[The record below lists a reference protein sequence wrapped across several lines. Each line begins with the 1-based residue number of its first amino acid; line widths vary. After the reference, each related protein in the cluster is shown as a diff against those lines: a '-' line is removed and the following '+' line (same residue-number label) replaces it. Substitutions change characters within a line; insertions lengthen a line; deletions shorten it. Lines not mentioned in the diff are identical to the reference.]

1 MKKTL
6 VIESRNT
13 YSGNYFFT
21 TKGEEEKLKRVVEDV
36 LQGGRNVYLETDTK
50 ETLVLTK
57 ELLENS
63 LVYFVED

>member
-6 VIESRNT
+6 VITSRNVH
-13 YSGNYFFT
+13 SGSYFFT

-36 LQGGRNVYLETDTK
+36 LRGGRNMYLETDTK

>member
-6 VIESRNT
+6 VITSRNIH
-13 YSGNYFFT
+13 SDSYFFT
-21 TKGEEEKLKRVVEDV
+21 TKGEEEKLKGVVEDV